1 MSHANTQV
9 MFVSVGMEGVE
20 KEVIRETVKFYHTIE
35 KRKNI
40 YMKHALI
47 VTYALYLKFNV
58 N

>member
-1 MSHANTQV
+1 